1 MVQVEGLERIAG
13 QAKTASSKGNQNK
26 WYADGKW
33 YKEDGLGYEALAEV
47 VVSRLLKKTNVRQ
60 VVEYGYEALRQGD
73 RIVHGCVSEN
83 FMKPED
89 DKVVSV
95 ERLFQAWEGQSAA
108 QSVLAYE
115 EPADRIRHVVQTVE
129 RATGLTDFGR
139 YLREILSIDALFF
152 NEDRHFHNL
161 AVIRRKDG
169 SYRSCPVFDNGA
181 ALFSDVQG
189 DYPLNM
195 TEEACRNKV
204 KAKPFSRGFDEQLD
218 ACELLFPAFS
228 FQATFT
234 IRDVTE
240 VLSEF
245 SGIYEDVILR
255 RVEDTMR
262 MQIRKYQ
269 YMFR

>member
-1 MVQVEGLERIAG
+1 MVQVEGLERIVG
-13 QAKTASSKGNQNK
+13 QAEMASSKGNQNK

-33 YKEDGLGYEALAEV
+33 YKEDSLGYEALAEV
-47 VVSRLLKKTNVRQ
+47 IVSRLLKKTNVRHA
-60 VVEYGYEALRQGD
+60 VEYGYEALCREG
-73 RIVHGCVSEN
+73 RMVHGCVSEN

-108 QSVLAYE
+108 RSVLAYE
-115 EPADRIRHVVQTVE
+115 EPADKIRHVVQTVE
-129 RATGLTDFGR
+129 RATGLTDFGC
-139 YLREILSIDALFF
+139 YLREMLSIDALFF

-169 SYRSCPVFDNGA
+169 TYRNCPIFDNGA
-181 ALFSDVQG
+181 ALFSDVRG

-195 TEEACRNKV
+195 TEEACRNKIR
-204 KAKPFSRGFDEQLD
+204 AKPFSGDFDEQLD
-218 ACELLFPAFS
+218 ACEQLFPEFP
-228 FQATFT
+228 FQAAFT
-234 IRDVTE
+234 IRDVTA

-245 SGIYEDVILR
+245 SGIYEDAILR

-269 YMFR
+269 YMFL